1 MIGLLLV
8 YGTNRADVDT
18 KDEKKSEIDIF
29 YTVINYIDVD
39 LDNRYLS
46 MDIFYPKS
54 TKEV

>member
-8 YGTNRADVDT
+8 DGPDKADVDT
-18 KDEKKSEIDIF
+18 KDEKKSGIDIN
-29 YTVINYIDVD
+29 YPVINYIDVN

-54 TKEV
+54 TK